1 MQAKKINCVFA
12 SLSGESSSSG
22 LPSIFVRFQGCN
34 LRCSYCDTVR
44 AQKFDAVDTG
54 YMCTDIVAQI
64 QPFLEK
70 GIHNIILT
78 GGEPLAQLS
87 KYDLLH
93 LYADIS
99 NAAKGSIITIQ
110 VETNGSYPL
119 PYRDDITRIRYVMD
133 YKLPLSEMEGS
144 MDLDNFKKLKE
155 YDELKFVVSGKEDV
169 ERAFDILHTY
179 PIKCRYIWFSPVYGD
194 TQLAQYVWNAIIEC
208 QIPNV
213 RMQLQLHKI
222 VFGDTTMEV

>member
-1 MQAKKINCVFA
+1 
-12 SLSGESSSSG
+12 
-22 LPSIFVRFQGCN
+22 
-34 LRCSYCDTVR
+34 
-44 AQKFDAVDTG
+44 
-54 YMCTDIVAQI
+54 
-64 QPFLEK
+64 
-70 GIHNIILT
+70 
-78 GGEPLAQLS
+78 
-87 KYDLLH
+87 
-93 LYADIS
+93 
-99 NAAKGSIITIQ
+99 
-110 VETNGSYPL
+110 
-119 PYRDDITRIRYVMD
+119 MD